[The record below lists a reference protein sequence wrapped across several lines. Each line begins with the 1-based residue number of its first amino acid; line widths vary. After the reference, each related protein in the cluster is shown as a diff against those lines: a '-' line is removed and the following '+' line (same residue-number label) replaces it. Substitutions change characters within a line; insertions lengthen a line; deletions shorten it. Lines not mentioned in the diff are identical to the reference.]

1 MFARPCIDYSEL
13 IGALRDRAAELQLSR
28 EALGEIAGLP
38 DRYMGHLLASAPR
51 KIFGPVSMGPTLQT
65 LGLRL
70 LLVEDTAATARTL
83 NRRVPVDASNQRMGN
98 KNGRGKRLLTVE
110 TVAPV
115 EITKIA
121 AAPQKPAAA
130 ETRSHLRVVQQSK
143 RGLKYG

>member
-38 DRYMGHLLASAPR
+38 DRYMGHLLAKAPR
-51 KIFGPVSMGPTLQT
+51 KIFGPVSMGPTLQS
-65 LGLRL
+65 LGLRM
-70 LLVEDTAATARTL
+70 LLVEDTAMTARTL
-83 NRRVPVDASNQRMGN
+83 ERRVPVDASNQRMGN

-115 EITKIA
+115 ESTKIP
-121 AAPQKPAAA
+121 APQKPATASRA
-130 ETRSHLRVVQQSK
+130 HLRVVQT
-143 RGLKYG
+143 